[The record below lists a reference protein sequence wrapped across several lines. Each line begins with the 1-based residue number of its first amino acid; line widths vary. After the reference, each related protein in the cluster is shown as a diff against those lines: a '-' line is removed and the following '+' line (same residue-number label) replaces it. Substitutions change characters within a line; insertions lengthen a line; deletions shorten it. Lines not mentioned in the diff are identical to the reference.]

1 MSKLPN
7 HLQDY
12 VTLNN
17 GVQMPWLGLGVFKA
31 KEGEEVVQAVKAAIR
46 AGYRSIDTASA
57 YRNEEGVGQ
66 GVREALQENGL
77 QRKDVFITSKV
88 WNSDQGFET
97 TLKSF
102 DDSLKR
108 LGLDYL
114 DLFLVHWPVKGKYKE
129 TYRALE
135 KVYAEGK
142 VRAIGVSNFQ
152 IHHLEDLLSDAKVV
166 PAVNQVEFHP
176 YLTQKELLRYCTEKG
191 IQLEAWSPLGQ
202 GHLLEHELLKGI
214 ASKYG
219 KTVAQIILR
228 WDVQLGVVTIP
239 KSIREARIIENAD
252 IFDFELSA
260 EEMQAIDGLNRNQRF
275 GSDPDKNI
283 PK

>member
-1 MSKLPN
+1 MPN

-12 VTLNN
+12 VILNN

-57 YRNEEGVGQ
+57 YRNEEGVCQ

-77 QRKDVFITSKV
+77 QREDVFITSKV

-219 KTVAQIILR
+219 KTVAQVILR

>member
-12 VTLNN
+12 VILNN

-77 QRKDVFITSKV
+77 QREDVFITSKV

-219 KTVAQIILR
+219 K
-228 WDVQLGVVTIP
+228 D
-239 KSIREARIIENAD
+239 EALKQQEA
-252 IFDFELSA
+252 
-260 EEMQAIDGLNRNQRF
+260 
-275 GSDPDKNI
+275 GS
-283 PK
+283 

>member
-1 MSKLPN
+1 MSTLPN
-7 HLQDY
+7 HLQET

-31 KEGEEVVQAVKAAIR
+31 KEGDEVVQAVKSAIR
-46 AGYRSIDTASA
+46 TGYRSVDTASA

-77 QRKDVFITSKV
+77 RREELFITSKV
-88 WNSDQGFET
+88 WNSEQGYET

-102 DDSLKR
+102 DDSLMR

-129 TYRALE
+129 TWRALE

-152 IHHLEDLLSDAKVV
+152 VHHLKDLLSEAKVV

-176 YLTQKELLRYCTEKG
+176 YLTQKELLRYCREQA

-202 GHLLEHELLKGI
+202 GHLLEHETLKGI
-214 ASKYG
+214 AAKYG
-219 KTVAQIILR
+219 KTVAQVILR
-228 WDVQLGVVTIP
+228 WDLQLGVVTIP
-239 KSIREARIIENAD
+239 KSVREARIIENAD
-252 IFDFELSA
+252 VFDFELST
-260 EEMQAIDGLNRNQRF
+260 EDIQAIDGLNRNQRF
-275 GSDPDKNI
+275 GSDPDTSI

>member
-77 QRKDVFITSKV
+77 QREDVFITSKV

>member
-1 MSKLPN
+1 MTTLPN
-7 HLQDY
+7 HLQDT

-31 KEGEEVVQAVKAAIR
+31 KEGDEVVQAVKSAIR
-46 AGYRSIDTASA
+46 HGYRSIDTASA

-66 GVREALQENGL
+66 AVQSALQENSL
-77 QRKDVFITSKV
+77 RREDVFITSKV
-88 WNSDQGFET
+88 WNSEQGYET

-108 LGLDYL
+108 LGLEYL

-129 TYRALE
+129 TWRALE
-135 KVYAEGK
+135 QVYAEGK

-152 IHHLEDLLSDAKVV
+152 IHHLEDLLSEAKVV
-166 PAVNQVEFHP
+166 PVVNQVEFHP
-176 YLTQKELLRYCTEKG
+176 YLTQKDLLSYCRDKG

-202 GHLLEHELLKGI
+202 GHLLEHETLQGI
-214 ASKYG
+214 AAKVG
-219 KTVAQIILR
+219 KTVAQVILR
-228 WDVQLGVVTIP
+228 WDLQLGVVTIP
-239 KSIREARIIENAD
+239 KSVREARILENAD
-252 IFDFELSA
+252 VFDFELST
-260 EEMQAIDGLNRNQRF
+260 EDILAIDGLNRNQRF
-275 GSDPDKNI
+275 GSDPDTNI

>member
-12 VTLNN
+12 VILNN

-77 QRKDVFITSKV
+77 QREDVFITSKV

>member
-12 VTLNN
+12 VILNN

-77 QRKDVFITSKV
+77 QREDVFITSKV

-152 IHHLEDLLSDAKVV
+152 IHHLEDLLSEAKVV